1 MYQEPAAAVD
11 CGGLFS
17 PQLKKMIDEGRLG
30 ESPGEG
36 FSPTVN
42 CGMRG
47 LDAAPFFTS
56 KSCLSYG

>member
-1 MYQEPAAAVD
+1 MD